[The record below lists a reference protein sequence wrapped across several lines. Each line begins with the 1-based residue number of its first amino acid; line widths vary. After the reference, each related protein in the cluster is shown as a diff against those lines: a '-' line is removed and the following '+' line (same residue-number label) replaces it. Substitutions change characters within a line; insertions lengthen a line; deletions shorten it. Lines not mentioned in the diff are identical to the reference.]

1 MPDYLMD
8 TLLKDIRFALRT
20 LRKSPGFT
28 TVAILTLALGIGSN
42 TAMFSVVTAVLL
54 RPLPFPE
61 PNRLVAI
68 STTQKSGAITAESY
82 PDFFDWRE
90 QNRSFENVAA
100 YHTTNLTLTG
110 ISEPMHVQATVVTA
124 GFFETLGVQPKLG
137 RTFRRD
143 EERAGNHFAILS
155 DRMWRNQF
163 QGDPKILGRS
173 MDLGGSPY
181 TIVGVMPE
189 GFEFPIASQPR
200 EFWISSAVDADV
212 DTPGQPPQTASRGSH
227 FLHVVG
233 RLKSGVTME
242 LAQQDMHRIATALAK
257 QYPDSNTRHPDATV
271 RSQLEALIGKTRP
284 ALLVLLAAVGFV
296 LLIACVNIANLL
308 LARGA
313 GRSREIAIRTAMGAS
328 RLRIIR
334 QLITESL
341 LLSFAGT
348 ALGIMA
354 ATWAISALVK
364 LYPQNLPRLSEVS
377 IDYRVLLFT
386 FGSAIV
392 SAMLFG
398 LFPALQVTKVNI
410 EESLREGGRTG
421 SSVRHKRFRTML
433 VVAETAL
440 GVILLV
446 GAGLLIRSF
455 ERLQKVDPGFNAHN
469 VLTLNFD
476 LPAARYD
483 NDKSDQFVRE
493 FFERLNNTPGIK
505 MAAGTAQL
513 PMGNSYSTV
522 SFGIEGQN
530 IPEGSKPG
538 AAIVVVTSKYFQT
551 LHIPILQGR
560 AFDERDQRK
569 ALPVVIVSE
578 AFAQKYFPNQ
588 NPIGR
593 HIQPGAND
601 GAGPD
606 PWREIVGVTGD
617 IRNGDLSTA
626 PEPMYYIPYPQL
638 VWGAPTIV
646 VHTDM
651 DAASAAPE
659 VRNVL
664 HEMDAQLP
672 LYEIRTMDDYLAL
685 SVGRQK
691 FQTVL
696 LGCFAGIALLLTAVG
711 LYGVMAYSVVQRT
724 REIGIR
730 MALGASQ
737 VNVLQ
742 MVLRGG
748 AEMTAIGLGIG
759 VAGALVLTQFMKSML
774 YEVKSQDPMTFGGVC
789 VMLAGVALLASYIPA
804 RRATKVDPMEALR
817 YE

>member
-1 MPDYLMD
+1 MD
-8 TLLKDIRFALRT
+8 TLLKDIRYALRT

-28 TVAILTLALGIGSN
+28 VVAILTLALGIGSN

-61 PNRLVAI
+61 PHRIVAVETVAQNGG
-68 STTQKSGAITAESY
+68 STAESF
-82 PDFFDWRE
+82 PDFVDWRE
-90 QNRSFENVAA
+90 QNRSFESMAA
-100 YHTTNLTLTG
+100 YHTTNLTLSG
-110 ISEPMHVQATVVTA
+110 VGDPMHVQATVVSA

-137 RTFRRD
+137 RTFRRE
-143 EERAGNHFAILS
+143 EERAGNHVAILS
-155 DRMWRNQF
+155 DRMWRTQF
-163 QGDPKILGRS
+163 QADPQVLGKS
-173 MDLGGSPY
+173 MDLGGRPY
-181 TIVGVMPE
+181 TIVGVMPA
-189 GFEFPIASQPR
+189 GFEFPIGAKPR
-200 EFWISSAVDADV
+200 EFWISSAIDADV
-212 DTPGQPPQTASRGSH
+212 DTPGDRPMTASRGSH
-227 FLHVVG
+227 FLRVVA
-233 RLKSGVTME
+233 RLKPGVTMD
-242 LAQQDMHRIATALAK
+242 LAQQDMHGIAKALAK
-257 QYPDSNTRHPDATV
+257 QYPDSNTRHPDASV

-284 ALLVLLAAVGFV
+284 ALLVLLAAVGLV

-313 GRSREIAIRTAMGAS
+313 GRSREIAIRTALGAS
-328 RLRIIR
+328 RVRIVR

-341 LLSFAGT
+341 VLSFAGT
-348 ALGIMA
+348 SIGIMA

-386 FGSAIV
+386 FAAAIV
-392 SAMLFG
+392 SAILFG

-410 EESLREGGRTG
+410 EESLREGGRSG
-421 SSVRHKRFRTML
+421 SSLRHKRFRTVL

-455 ERLQKVDPGFNAHN
+455 ERLQKVDPGFRAHN

-483 NDKSDQFVRE
+483 NEKSDQFVRE
-493 FFERLNNTPGIK
+493 LFERLNSRPGIK

-513 PMGNSYSTV
+513 PMGNSYSSV

-530 IPEGSKPG
+530 IPEAQKPG
-538 AAIVVVTSKYFQT
+538 AAIVVVTQKYFRT
-551 LHIPILQGR
+551 MHIPVFEGR

-569 ALPVVIVSE
+569 AQPVIIISQ
-578 AFAQKYFPNQ
+578 AFAQKYFPNV

-593 HIQPGAND
+593 HMKPGASD
-601 GAGPD
+601 GPGPE
-606 PWREIVGVTGD
+606 PWREIVGVVGD
-617 IRNGDLSTA
+617 VRNGDLSTP

-646 VHTDM
+646 VHTEM

-664 HEMDAQLP
+664 HEMDPQLP
-672 LYEIRTMDDYLAL
+672 LYEIRPMDDYLAL

-696 LGCFAGIALLLTAVG
+696 LGSFAGIALLLTAVG

-724 REIGIR
+724 HEIGIR

-737 VNVLQ
+737 GHVLE

-748 AEMTAIGLGIG
+748 AQMAAIGLGIG
-759 VAGALVLTQFMKSML
+759 VAGALVLTRFMQSML
-774 YEVKSQDPMTFGGVC
+774 YDVKSQDPVTFAGVC
-789 VMLAGVALLASYIPA
+789 VVLAGVALLASYIPA
-804 RRATKVDPMEALR
+804 RRATKVDPMVALR